1 MKSLLKVLKY
11 LCLVSLF
18 TYLAL
23 LLLLPFP
30 DHLLV
35 NLPQQQGKLILNHE
49 GELVDMKVGKSQQY
63 CFPIKYENIPE
74 YLIEATLAAEDK
86 RFFSHF
92 GVDPLALCR
101 AMWQNLFYGRRISGA
116 STISMQVVKLLHQK
130 PRTYSQKII
139 EMWHAILLEQRY
151 SKREIIEFY
160 LNLAPYG
167 GNLVG
172 CESAARMYFQKPCH
186 ELSQAEAYL
195 MAGLPQRPN
204 HFFLLKHMDRALKRR
219 QFVLERLLDLEKIS
233 IQEYQKIKR
242 QRIHLS
248 PPEWKYDHL
257 KLSDHQDPM
266 NQREFKIASSYN

>member
-1 MKSLLKVLKY
+1 MKQMFKVFKTLCLLCLAIYFSLL
-11 LCLVSLF
+11 LF
-18 TYLAL
+18 
-23 LLLLPFP
+23 LPFP

-35 NLPQQQGKLILNHE
+35 NFPNQQGQLILNHK
-49 GELVDMKVGKSQQY
+49 GHLIDMKVGPNEQY
-63 CFPIKYENIPE
+63 CFPIEFEKMPE
-74 YLIEATLAAEDK
+74 HLIDATLAAEDK
-86 RFFSHF
+86 RFLHHF

-101 AMWQNLFYGRRISGA
+101 AIWQNIFYGRRISGA

-130 PRTYSQKII
+130 PRTYSQKLV

-151 SKREIIEFY
+151 NKREIMELY

-195 MAGLPQRPN
+195 IAGLPQRPN

-219 QFVLERLLDLEKIS
+219 QFILNRLLDLDKITLEEYNS
-233 IQEYQKIKR
+233 IKTQE
-242 QRIHLS
+242 IHLS
-248 PPEWKYDHL
+248 PPDRKFNHL
-257 KLSDHQDPM
+257 KLSEHLAPIKQKQFQVVS
-266 NQREFKIASSYN
+266 NYN